1 MPRNAR
7 KGRRRVAWWQ
17 CAALAVFAATLA
29 LSSTVGSAAD
39 RVIDTETG
47 KIKVQ
52 TLATGLKRPWGLAF
66 LPDGRMLVTERAGNL
81 RIMATD
87 GTLSEPLT
95 GVPKV
100 EVIGHGSILGEDSH
114 RPSRFVQNSFQCT
127 SSAKMRQKGL

>member
-1 MPRNAR
+1 M
-7 KGRRRVAWWQ
+7 AWWQ

-100 EVIGHGSILGEDSH
+100 EVIGQG
-114 RPSRFVQNSFQCT
+114 
-127 SSAKMRQKGL
+127 GLLDVTLDPEFKSNKLVYISYSEAGDDGAGTAVARG